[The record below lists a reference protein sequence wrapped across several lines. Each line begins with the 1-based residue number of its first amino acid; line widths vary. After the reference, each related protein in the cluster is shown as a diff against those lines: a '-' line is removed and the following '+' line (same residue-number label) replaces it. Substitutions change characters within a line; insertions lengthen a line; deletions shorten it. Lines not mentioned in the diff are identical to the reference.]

1 MIVLSKLLFVL
12 FLAAYGPT
20 VLASGQHIIARSIY
34 EDKTAQMTFE
44 QVRNQEFQPVG
55 ELYFKGYTHSAYWLK
70 LRIDPRPH
78 EIGPEYKGLTDG
90 LILRILP
97 SYLDE
102 ITLYDPLELPPRV
115 RTVGDYFPWLSNEF
129 PSLNFT
135 FIIPAGNTPRD
146 VWVRIKTTS
155 THMASVEAH
164 SIDEFLD
171 IERIQEI
178 TFGIWLGVLI
188 TMFLWALGIWLVD
201 RDPLVG
207 FFVINQF
214 SVTLHALVIMGYFRL
229 FLSPAFSVQTIGI
242 LSNVIILTFVFVAV
256 IFFYRFNRE
265 FKIKK
270 WVHYMFWSI
279 LVLYPLNLALLA
291 TNHTMQALHLNALS
305 VTVLAFCLIAI
316 PLVGIDWKQNHKP
329 IITKPT
335 MMIVNG
341 LFFLVAL
348 INSLPLLGIAHT
360 LQAAPYAGMTL
371 GLVTG
376 AIFLLVLQHRFRML
390 KEVRLSEVSR
400 AEALAQVEI
409 SKRLEQEKFLTML
422 THELK
427 TPLSVLLLAYGS
439 NDGLE
444 KYKNHI
450 GVAIKD
456 MQNVID
462 RCVMAD
468 KFENTAISSRIDT
481 FSLNDL
487 IVAEID
493 KNFPSERFD
502 VSADQDYL
510 IQTDEYLL
518 NTVLTNLFDNALKY
532 GDENQNV
539 QVRVHS
545 TQLNGQPHVNIQ
557 ISNALGR
564 AGRPDPNKVFD
575 KYYRAPLAYQKTG
588 SGLGLFLVK
597 KIMTTLNGRLLY
609 KPTEQGVT
617 FEITLPVS
625 DFAHLRA
632 LMNDAHS

>member
-12 FLAAYGPT
+12 FLAAYGPA

-34 EDKTAQMTFE
+34 EDKTAQMTLE
-44 QVRNQEFQPVG
+44 QVRNQEFQPVS
-55 ELYFKGYTHSAYWLK
+55 ELYFRGYTHSAYWLK

-78 EIGPEYKGLTDG
+78 EISPEYKGLTDG

-129 PSLNFT
+129 PSLNYT
-135 FIIPAGNTPRD
+135 FVIPSGNAPRD
-146 VWVRIKTTS
+146 VWLRIKTTS
-155 THMASVEAH
+155 THMASVEAF
-164 SIDEFLD
+164 SIEEFLD
-171 IERIQEI
+171 AERIQEI
-178 TFGIWLGVLI
+178 IFGIWLGMLI
-188 TMFLWALGIWLVD
+188 TMFLWALGIWLID
-201 RDPLVG
+201 RDPLVS

-229 FLSPAFSVQTIGI
+229 FLSPVFSVQTIGI

-256 IFFYRFNRE
+256 LFFYRFNRE

-270 WVHYMFWSI
+270 WVHLMFWSI
-279 LVLYPLNLALLA
+279 LILYPLNLALLA
-291 TNHTMQALHLNALS
+291 TDHIMHALHLNALS
-305 VTVLAFCLIAI
+305 VTILAFCLIAI
-316 PLVGIDWKQNHKP
+316 PLWGIDWKQQHKP
-329 IITKPT
+329 IISKST
-335 MMIVNG
+335 MMIING
-341 LFFLVAL
+341 LVFLVAL
-348 INSLPLLGIAHT
+348 VNSLPLLGVTHT
-360 LQAAPYAGMTL
+360 LQAAPYAGMTF

-376 AIFLLVLQHRFRML
+376 SIFLLVLQHRFRQL
-390 KEVRLSEVSR
+390 KEERLTEVSR
-400 AEALAQVEI
+400 AEALAQVEL

-427 TPLSVLLLAYGS
+427 TPLSVLLLAYGA

-444 KYKNHI
+444 KYKTHI

-468 KFENTAISSRIDT
+468 KFENTAISSRMDT

-487 IVAEID
+487 IAAEIN
-493 KNFPSERFD
+493 KNFPAERFD
-502 VSADQDYL
+502 VSIDQDYL
-510 IQTDEYLL
+510 IYTDEYLL
-518 NTVLTNLFDNALKY
+518 NVVLTNLFDNALKY
-532 GDENQNV
+532 GDEKQNI

-545 TQLNGQPHVNIQ
+545 TQANGQPHVSIQ
-557 ISNALGR
+557 VSNALGR
-564 AGRPDPNKVFD
+564 AGRPDPDKVFE

-597 KIMTTLNGRLLY
+597 KIMTTLNGQLLY
-609 KPTEQGVT
+609 KPTDLGIT
-617 FEITLPVS
+617 FEITLPVWYS
-625 DFAHLRA
+625 AHLR
-632 LMNDAHS
+632 NPVKRQHS